1 MGCGAT
7 KVREYF
13 FQKYERNFSNDYKGK
28 KELYNFIHY
37 KCDFSLIATHLSDRI
52 IDIENADYNQITKL
66 IEKTYRDYEK
76 QVHENQISEEEFY
89 DLMYETVTCKLIE
102 KHFQIHDYDIFKQ
115 LPYLFEYIY
124 PKHSSNYENVSENED
139 QEQIKTPYELCIE
152 SLKVFEREF
161 ENRLLSTVYNLKNE
175 LRNLDI
181 NVLMGI
187 NRNMKFNK
195 NHQPQILSIILTPF
209 ILNNKQL
216 IIDLAD
222 LIENAERLQ
231 ILILLIDPV
240 DEQNESLNEFNFNI
254 NDHTMLKY
262 LLNAMANN
270 KRIKVFILQCIKEHR
285 IVLAPENAN
294 LLITKLQSETLVAF
308 HIGKFMLSDEFLNKL
323 CFQITSTRSL
333 KFLGID
339 NRKIYTFVKS
349 KLMPALISN
358 SSLLAVAFTG
368 FNYTKDEEI
377 IKEIKQKVYGEN
389 EEINIV
395 YLGED
400 SLVVYPFIPE
410 MLVNDDDDEIN
421 SEEVE

>member
-1 MGCGAT
+1 
-7 KVREYF
+7 
-13 FQKYERNFSNDYKGK
+13 
-28 KELYNFIHY
+28 
-37 KCDFSLIATHLSDRI
+37 
-52 IDIENADYNQITKL
+52 
-66 IEKTYRDYEK
+66 
-76 QVHENQISEEEFY
+76 
-89 DLMYETVTCKLIE
+89 
-102 KHFQIHDYDIFKQ
+102 
-115 LPYLFEYIY
+115 
-124 PKHSSNYENVSENED
+124 
-139 QEQIKTPYELCIE
+139 
-152 SLKVFEREF
+152 
-161 ENRLLSTVYNLKNE
+161 
-175 LRNLDI
+175 
-181 NVLMGI
+181 
-187 NRNMKFNK
+187 
-195 NHQPQILSIILTPF
+195 
-209 ILNNKQL
+209 
-216 IIDLAD
+216 
-222 LIENAERLQ
+222 
-231 ILILLIDPV
+231 
-240 DEQNESLNEFNFNI
+240 
-254 NDHTMLKY
+254 MLKY

-368 FNYTKDEEI
+368 FDYTKDEEI
-377 IKEIKQKVYGEN
+377 IKEVKQKVYGEN

-410 MLVNDDDDEIN
+410 MLVNDDDEIN